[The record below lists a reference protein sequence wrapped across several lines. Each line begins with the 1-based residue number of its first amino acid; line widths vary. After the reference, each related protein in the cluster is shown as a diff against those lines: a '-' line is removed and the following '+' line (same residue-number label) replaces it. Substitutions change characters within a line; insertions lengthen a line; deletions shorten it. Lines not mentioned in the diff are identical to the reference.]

1 MLTSMKGKAG
11 IADQLREFKGYFNKG
26 LNTGTIWIGHT
37 LNPLKKYVMN
47 FAVVSTDYTNY
58 AILYKCT
65 YWSAQEDKGVILI
78 LTRESPGF
86 GNISE

>member
-1 MLTSMKGKAG
+1 
-11 IADQLREFKGYFNKG
+11 
-26 LNTGTIWIGHT
+26 
-37 LNPLKKYVMN
+37 MN

-65 YWSAQEDKGVILI
+65 YQSAIEDKDMILI

-86 GNISE
+86 GHISEQTENKIREEFNRLFGNEASK